1 MTDDLAFEH
10 QLEQLRRDRAVQLL
24 VPLFFLSGL
33 TALVYQTIWARQ
45 LQLVFGT
52 SQFAIATVL
61 AAFMAGLAAGGF
73 LMARYADTTAKPLLT
88 YGVLEIVIGV
98 YALVF
103 PYLLDAATPLYL
115 AFGQL
120 DPVAFGVLQ
129 FVIVSV
135 LLLVPTT
142 CMGATLPLLGRF
154 VTGRVGAAGDRIGL
168 LYGVNTAGAVLGI
181 GVAGFW
187 LLPALGLASTTLTAA
202 LANGLLG
209 LGAVA
214 LSRWYGEREVPKVEV
229 DVAGEPAPSLRPV
242 LLVAALTGFAALV
255 YEVSWFR
262 LMGLILGGSTYA
274 FSGMLLPFLTGIASG
289 GWLGGKVADS
299 ILDRDGAGGPLKI
312 LALTQGGIAV
322 LTYLMMH
329 SYEELPFVFLQIY
342 DAVEAHGGSMMVY
355 KIGLAGLVMA
365 PPAVLM
371 GASFPL
377 MVRAVVGGRDSAL
390 GKPVGQVYG
399 ANTLGSIAGAFL
411 GGFVLLPNLN
421 VVGTVLV
428 ANGANLAAALVAF
441 TASMYAANRVDRKAQ
456 VAWTFTAVALLFFGA
471 LRPPGWN
478 PLLMTSGVY
487 KYASQL
493 SDRSR
498 EGLMSFAVNDYQ
510 LLFYDEGLSTVVTV
524 AQSKETGNI
533 WLANNG
539 KVDASTTVDMP
550 TQVLVSHLPF
560 AFSPQ
565 PRETVVIGLASGI
578 TLGAVTLY
586 PELETIEVVE
596 LEPAIVEAS
605 HFFDDYNHRPLEDER
620 VQMIANDGRNH
631 LLLQP
636 PERYDVIVSEPS
648 NPWLTGVSNL
658 FTHDFFTMGASR
670 LKPGGVWS
678 QWVQLYGMSPD
689 DLRSLL
695 ATFADVYPHVLL
707 FATIEDADLVLLG
720 SDEPLEL
727 TVEAAERLIDGH
739 PAVGKELE
747 LIGIDDPHD
756 LLTYYQFGRDEIL
769 ELTEGAPMNTDDNML
784 VEYSAPLNL
793 HSQTSEDNFLMLLPK
808 SRAVEIEGDADNL
821 ALARAYE
828 RRGELVRALV
838 CLKRVDP
845 ASDVGEEAGR
855 LRTELGVRLAEELG
869 DLD

>member
-1 MTDDLAFEH
+1 MNDNATFEL
-10 QLEQLRRDRAVQLL
+10 QLDQLRRDRAVQML
-24 VPLFFLSGL
+24 VPLFFISGL

-73 LMARYADTTAKPLLT
+73 LMSRYADTAARPLLT
-88 YGVLEIVIGV
+88 YGVLEVVIGG

-103 PYLLDAATPLYL
+103 PFLLDAATPLYL
-115 AFGQL
+115 AFGEL
-120 DPVAFGVLQ
+120 SPVMFGVLQ

-135 LLLVPTT
+135 LLLIPTT

-181 GVAGFW
+181 ALAGFW
-187 LLPALGLASTTLTAA
+187 LLPALGLASTTLAA
-202 LANGLLG
+202 AIANGLLG
-209 LGAVA
+209 VGAIA
-214 LSRWYGEREVPKVEV
+214 LSRWYGEGKVPQVDLDV
-229 DVAGEPAPSLRPV
+229 DVEPATSLKPV
-242 LLVAALTGFAALV
+242 LLVAGLTGFAALV

-274 FSGMLLPFLTGIASG
+274 FSVMLLAFLSGIASG
-289 GWLGGKVADS
+289 GWIGGKVADS
-299 ILDRDGAGGPLKI
+299 SLARMGPGGPLKM
-312 LALTQGGIAV
+312 LAWTQGGIAV

-329 SYEELPFVFLQIY
+329 SYEELPFVFLQLY
-342 DAVEAHGGSMMVY
+342 DSVEAYGGSMLGY
-355 KIGLAGLVMA
+355 KIGLAVLVMS

-377 MVRAVVGGRDSAL
+377 MVRAVVGGKDSAL

-399 ANTLGSIAGAFL
+399 ANTLGSILGAFL

-421 VVGTVLV
+421 VVGTVLA

-441 TASMYAANRVDRKAQ
+441 TASMYAAGKVNRKAQ
-456 VAWTFTAVALLFFGA
+456 VAWTFTAVALLFMGSM
-471 LRPPGWN
+471 RPPGWN

-493 SDRSR
+493 GDRSR
-498 EGLMSFAVNDYQ
+498 EGLMAFAVNDYQ

-560 AFSPQ
+560 AFVEDPK
-565 PRETVVIGLASGI
+565 ETVVIGLASGI

-620 VQMIANDGRNH
+620 VEMVANDGRNH

-636 PERYDVIVSEPS
+636 PGRYDIIVSEPS

-658 FTHDFFTMGASR
+658 FTHDFFTMGKSR

-678 QWVQLYGMSPD
+678 QWVQLYGMSPT
-689 DLRSLL
+689 DLQSLL

-727 TVEAAERLIDGH
+727 TVAAAERLIEGH
-739 PAVGKELE
+739 PAVGDELG
-747 LIGIDDPHD
+747 LIGIEDPHD

-769 ELTEGAPMNTDDNML
+769 ELTLDAPFNTDDNML

-793 HSQTSEDNFLMLLPK
+793 HASTSEDNFLMLLPK
-808 SRAVEIEGDADNL
+808 SKAVVIEGDADNIL
-821 ALARAYE
+821 LARAYE

-838 CLKRVDP
+838 CLKRIGEDSP
-845 ASDVGEEAGR
+845 QAEEAML

-869 DLD
+869 EI